1 MSKYSSTTIIDAMD
15 SIAIN
20 EFLLPAIQRKFTWGP
35 NQIELLF
42 DSIMRNYPI
51 NSFMLWKITDKS
63 IKHNYRFYTFLQDY
77 CEKFGEENPDAP
89 TPFLKDEFFA
99 VIDGQQRLT
108 SIYIGLN
115 GTYRYKR
122 PSKWWINCEDNLPT
136 RRLYLNLKGPVVTEI
151 DNAKQYNFS
160 FLSKD
165 DLALY
170 EDNPDYLWFKVGE
183 ILRFKEI
190 NDVFIYL
197 SERGLVTNKFATS
210 TLSTLWNKIHIED
223 LINYCTITDQNQDKV
238 LEVFIRTNSG
248 GTQLTF
254 SDLLMSISSANWEKH
269 DARQEIAYTK
279 EIIFTLGNPNFN
291 ISQDFILK
299 TILVLESDDIRFQLD
314 NFSKKN
320 VKFFETKW
328 EKIKEAL
335 ISSFKLLDAL
345 GYSDSSLRAKN
356 AVIPIAYYIY
366 KNQLSG
372 TILAPSHYREEKTKI
387 IKWLNISIIKGIFGG
402 QSDGVLK
409 KIRDII
415 KNEPTTSFPFDTIIQ
430 AFSSDPNKNYSMD
443 DVFIESLLTEQW
455 QSPIGTL
462 VLQLLYSDQVY
473 QYGKSVAQDHMHPKT
488 VFENKMKIEKYA
500 LSNEQI
506 EFFTNPENYNSILNL
521 QLISSSANSSKLDT
535 PLEDWAKTHKIQKA
549 DLFVHPET
557 SLGFSDFE
565 RFIQARKEKL
575 TERLKTILE

>member
-1 MSKYSSTTIIDAMD
+1 MSKYSSTTIIDAMNN
-15 SIAIN
+15 IAKN

-51 NSFMLWKITDKS
+51 NSFMLWKITDDS
-63 IKHNYRFYTFLQDY
+63 IKQNYKFYTFLQNY

-89 TPFLKDEFFA
+89 TKFLKDEFFA

-115 GTYRYKR
+115 GSYRYKR
-122 PSKWWINCEDNLPT
+122 PSKWWINCEENLPT
-136 RRLYLNLKGPVVTEI
+136 RRLYLNLKGPVVSEL

-165 DLALY
+165 DLASY
-170 EDNPDYLWFKVGE
+170 EVNPDYLWFDVGE
-183 ILRFKEI
+183 ILKFKEI

-197 SERGLVTNKFATS
+197 NERNLVANKFATS
-210 TLSTLWNKIHIED
+210 TLSALWNKIHTED
-223 LINYCTITDQNQDKV
+223 LINYCTITDQDQDKV

-254 SDLLMSISSANWEKH
+254 SDLLMSISSANWENH
-269 DARQEIAYTK
+269 DARKEIENTK
-279 EIIFTLGNPNFN
+279 EMVFSYGNPNFN

-314 NFSKKN
+314 NFSKEN
-320 VKFFETKW
+320 VKSFETKW
-328 EKIKEAL
+328 ENIKEAL
-335 ISSFKLLDAL
+335 ICSFNLLDGL

-356 AVIPIAYYIY
+356 AVIPITYYIY

-372 TILAPSHYREEKTKI
+372 SILASYRYREEKTNI

-415 KNEPTTSFPFDTIIQ
+415 KNEPTTSFPLDTIIQ

-443 DVFIESLLTEQW
+443 DLFIESLLTEQW

-462 VLQLLYSDQVY
+462 VLQLLYPDQVY

-488 VFENKMKIEKYA
+488 VFEDKVKLEKYA
-500 LSNEQI
+500 LSDEQI
-506 EFFTNPENYNSILNL
+506 GVFTNPENYNSILNL

-535 PLEDWAKTHKIQKA
+535 PLVDWVKTRKIQEA
-549 DLFVHPET
+549 DLYIYPDT
-557 SLGFSDFE
+557 SLEFEDFE
-565 RFIQARKEKL
+565 SFIQARKEKL
-575 TERLKTILE
+575 TERLKTILK